1 MIPGFRDR
9 LQGLG
14 FRDDVRSRWVKT
26 TCLHKVLPS
35 IMLKMER
42 TRMFLTYFR
51 QILE

>member
-9 LQGLG
+9 LQSLG
-14 FRDDVRSRWVKT
+14 VRDVRARWVKT

-42 TRMFLTYFR
+42 TRMFLAYFR